1 MKPLPLFLLL
11 SILLMLTIVLETL
24 LPAMPFSGE
33 AHLVLFPMIFSFA
46 VLVLPFSGALFFAVM
61 TGLIEGLLVMQI
73 ENEHVEI
80 KLGWF
85 IFFFVSWALIIQSI
99 SDITTGVRW
108 ELHALSAGFLTAT
121 FLLGEFFFL
130 TFARG
135 NFLITQEVFFLCF
148 VPAGFSFLL
157 APLCY
162 WLLQFLLSRPPYIG
176 STYLSPL

>member
-11 SILLMLTIVLETL
+11 LVLLLLTLVLETL
-24 LPAMPFSGE
+24 LPAMSFSGE

-46 VLVLPFSGALFFAVM
+46 VLVLPFSGALSFAVI
-61 TGLIEGLLVMQI
+61 TGLIQGLLVMQI

-80 KLGWF
+80 QLGWF
-85 IFFFVSWALIIQSI
+85 IIFFVSWALILQFI

-108 ELHALSAGFLTAT
+108 ELHALSAGLLTVT

-135 NFLITQEVFFLCF
+135 NFLITKEVFFLCF

-162 WLLQFLLSRPPYIG
+162 WLLQFLLSRPPHIRPI
-176 STYLSPL
+176 YLSPL